1 VTPLSRIVAERDA
14 AVGAAWHVHVASAQR
29 DELLAAMARRPE
41 VVPMHVMTLAAD
53 VERMARHGVPFTLQ
67 QRLMLHRTEVA
78 A

>member
-53 VERMARHGVPFTLQ
+53 HRV
-67 QRLMLHRTEVA
+67 RLAYVLTHLLEWWRR
-78 A
+78 